1 MTNAIFTYKMTQ
13 AVSERTP
20 FVIVTNSAET
30 QGKTLYYDRAFS
42 SLEEALLT
50 CREIIKSAKTNGFI
64 EIDTRSDNSH
74 TDYIFQQLTEKTE
87 FSIVNQYNTDM
98 ENTYD
103 SGHLAYSSEYYDD
116 LNDGYNDDW
125 YDGYQ

>member
-13 AVSERTP
+13 VVSERTP
-20 FVIVTNSAET
+20 FVIVTNSADA

-64 EIDTRSDNSH
+64 EINTRSENSH
-74 TDYIFQQLTEKTE
+74 TAYVFQQLTEKTE

-98 ENTYD
+98 ENKYD
-103 SGHLAYSSEYYDD
+103 SGQLPYTPGYHDDFDGGYS
-116 LNDGYNDDW
+116 DDW